1 MKNIR
6 DYLIFEEGEETISS
20 EKEFRAAAEA
30 KFEEVYGDELD
41 EDKMNDIIDGI
52 LNDYADDVKA
62 GRWGKL
68 IGVLNKSFGS

>member
-1 MKNIR
+1 MMKNIR
-6 DYLIFEEGEETISS
+6 DYLVFEEKTITS

-30 KFEEVYGDELD
+30 KFKKVFGDDLD
-41 EDKMNDIIDGI
+41 EDKMNKVIDGI
-52 LNDYADDVKA
+52 LDNYSSDAEE